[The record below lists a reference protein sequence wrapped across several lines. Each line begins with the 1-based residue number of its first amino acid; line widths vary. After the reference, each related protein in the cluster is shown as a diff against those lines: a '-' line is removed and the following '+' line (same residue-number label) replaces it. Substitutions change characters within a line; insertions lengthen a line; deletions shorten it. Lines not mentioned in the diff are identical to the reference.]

1 MKKIF
6 VSGIKEDT
14 EGYNLRDYSEKY
26 GKIESTEVMEGSQ
39 SRRKRGFAFV
49 TFDDHDK
56 ISCLIKLLFRGVWL
70 VQSLKH
76 PILGFSS
83 YVLRVVRSNPMSD
96 SILDLA

>member
-1 MKKIF
+1 M
-6 VSGIKEDT
+6 
-14 EGYNLRDYSEKY
+14 RDYSEKY
-26 GKIESTEVMEGSQ
+26 GKIESTEVMEGRQ

-49 TFDDHDK
+49 TFDNHDK
-56 ISCLIKLLFRGVWL
+56 IGCLIKLLMKLLFRGAWL

-96 SILDLA
+96 SILGMALA